1 MKKNYTIEIS
11 KRKKEIEEL
20 KENFIKLVVSERLPL
35 EHDQCVLRVPKERLE
50 IMSRTELKV
59 EYNPYINKVEFGIK
73 F

>member
-1 MKKNYTIEIS
+1 ML

-35 EHDQCVLRVPKERLE
+35 EYDQCVLRVPKERLE